1 MGLSRLL
8 QRCTS
13 GSLLGVLLYESR
25 NHRLPELE
33 GTHKDYRVQPLALHG
48 ITQTLCLRAFSNSSL
63 NSGSSG
69 PCPLPCAASSRA
81 PCEVGYCFLLVPPIS
96 KRHLCSTF
104 HKQLFCPTLQ
114 EVRTDVCV
122 VIYMLQLA
130 WKEYKG
136 GWLCLVEV
144 ISTRIK
150 FIPFPG

>member
-1 MGLSRLL
+1 MKWDIVSSLSRVSV
-8 QRCTS
+8 RDTS
-13 GSLLGVLLYESR
+13 
-25 NHRLPELE
+25 
-33 GTHKDYRVQPLALHG
+33 
-48 ITQTLCLRAFSNSSL
+48 
-63 NSGSSG
+63 
-69 PCPLPCAASSRA
+69 A
-81 PCEVGYCFLLVPPIS
+81 PPF
-96 KRHLCSTF
+96 
-104 HKQLFCPTLQ
+104 KQLFCLTLQ